1 MFFPT
6 AGGRVALKE
15 KKSPQHMAKKTKKK
29 DTAPTALDTL
39 IHNSGVMPAV
49 RDNRLLLAAL
59 GGAAAGAALA
69 LIFGS
74 EKTQAA
80 LGSVA
85 KSAKDLVDKSGIK
98 EVGKRKEKRDAKS
111 EKKIGKVEE

>member
-1 MFFPT
+1 
-6 AGGRVALKE
+6 
-15 KKSPQHMAKKTKKK
+15 MAKKTKKK

-39 IHNSGVMPAV
+39 IRNTGVMPAV

-98 EVGKRKEKRDAKS
+98 EIGKRKEKREAKG
-111 EKKIGKVEE
+111 EKKVGKVEE